1 MEDNDTLNNKDNG
14 ISLVKIQSNVDDL
27 HDEGFYQEERE
38 KAEEGIKGL
47 FGNFVTGT
55 EIEEVDF
62 SF

>member
-14 ISLVKIQSNVDDL
+14 ISLVKLQSNVD
-27 HDEGFYQEERE
+27 EGFYPEERE
-38 KAEEGIKGL
+38 KAEEGIEGL